1 MIEDIIT
8 EYKEVGYTELEVRL
22 AYDCAKEITRGAL
35 AYVDERS
42 AALGGNDRE
51 RTLILGM
58 TMLGLGGHLHSQRD
72 LIETLQAQVKELRA
86 LHSENEKAIAKLT
99 GQVEVY
105 KELPLSQLA
114 VSMAEVVEAQKEI
127 LTILKKKV
135 K

>member
-1 MIEDIIT
+1 MT
-8 EYKEVGYTELEVRL
+8 VTELMKLVE
-22 AYDCAKEITRGAL
+22 G
-35 AYVDERS
+35 
-42 AALGGNDRE
+42 
-51 RTLILGM
+51 LIVVA
-58 TMLGLGGHLHSQRD
+58 GLFAVFYAVFKNSTVKATISGQRD
-72 LIETLQAQVKELRA
+72 LIETLQAQVKELRG